1 MKPLLLF
8 TGPPAT
14 RSGYGAHAR
23 DLLHSLIEMD
33 RFDIKI
39 NSLRW
44 GNTPMNALN
53 DQNPKDKLIIDRI
66 LTGNELPRQPEIHIQ
81 LSVPNEFTP
90 VAKKNIG
97 VTAGIETTIP
107 VPQWIEGLNRMDLNI
122 LTSEFTKAGFERAKF
137 EFQDEKTGQKGEVKT
152 IKPMEVLFEG
162 VDTNEYFETKD
173 MDEDITE
180 VFGKID
186 TDWNFLFTGH
196 WLSGNIGEDRKD
208 ISKLV
213 KIFSM

>member
-39 NSLRW
+39 NSMRW

-66 LTGNELPRQPEIHIQ
+66 ITGNQLPRQPEIHIQ

-90 VAKKNIG
+90 LAKYNIG
-97 VTAGIETTIP
+97 ITAGIECTLP
-107 VPQWIEGLNRMDLNI
+107 RAEWIDGLNRMDMNI
-122 LTSEFTKAGFERAKF
+122 VPSQHAKNVFLSTTYDRVDNRTKQKVSSLKC
-137 EFQDEKTGQKGEVKT
+137 EKP
-152 IKPMEVLFEG
+152 IEVLFEG
-162 VDTNEYFETKD
+162 ADLNIWK
-173 MDEDITE
+173 
-180 VFGKID
+180 KIIILD
-186 TDWNFLFTGH
+186 G
-196 WLSGNIGEDRKD
+196 
-208 ISKLV
+208 
-213 KIFSM
+213 

>member
-66 LTGNELPRQPEIHIQ
+66 LTGNQLPRQPEIHIQ

-90 VAKKNIG
+90 LAKYNIG
-97 VTAGIETTIP
+97 ITAGIECTLP
-107 VPQWIEGLNRMDLNI
+107 RAEWIDGLNRMDMNI
-122 LTSEFTKAGFERAKF
+122 VPSNFTK
-137 EFQDEKTGQKGEVKT
+137 QD
-152 IKPMEVLFEG
+152 
-162 VDTNEYFETKD
+162 
-173 MDEDITE
+173 
-180 VFGKID
+180 
-186 TDWNFLFTGH
+186 
-196 WLSGNIGEDRKD
+196 
-208 ISKLV
+208 
-213 KIFSM
+213 